1 MMNAKPGYTK
11 AKSLVTTHQNADFD
25 ALAGTVAAH
34 RLYPESRIV
43 FPGAMNRNVRDFVSL
58 HYEDLPVLELRRL
71 DMDSVERLVVVDTDD
86 KERIGEL
93 ADLCSKKGVEVI
105 LFDHHSGDKVEERP
119 GFVNGENWVLSCDG
133 SQATSML
140 HILLERGMAVS
151 PLEATIFA
159 LGIHEDTGSLT
170 YPSTTVRDAE
180 MLAACM
186 RLGASHSLIE
196 KYLHNPLTPQQKKL
210 MLRVVDSVRVED
222 VRGQVVHVAAIET
235 SEYVDGLSIIAHKV
249 MDLLNCEVFVQA
261 VGMESRVFVAA
272 RSRTGSVDVAEL
284 LEAAG
289 GGGHPEA
296 ASAVVRD
303 RSPLETIDHLL
314 EELAGRSQE
323 VLSAAS
329 IMSRPVRFIDADTSV
344 SDALSAAQR
353 FGHSGISVA
362 SAGFLVG
369 IVARRD
375 LDKAVHHGL
384 GHAPVKGVMSRR
396 IVVASEST
404 PVEELRKSMAETGVG
419 RIPIVRKGVPDGRL
433 EGGGVSVD
441 DVVGMVTRTD
451 VLSPY
456 LERRSPVDRGGEENL
471 GGTQVQALEQV
482 PYFGPIFRAA
492 SALSE
497 HFSGAYLVGGFVRDL
512 LLDVP
517 NADIDIAVEG
527 DGMEFAERLG
537 AEFQGR
543 VRPHKKFRTA
553 VVLIPWESLEDKPP
567 WPRIRSDCLRVDVA
581 TTRTDYYDYPAAL
594 PSVEHASIRQDLFR
608 RDFTINAMAVNLKGE
623 NFGEVLDFFG
633 GMVDL
638 NRGGVH
644 ILHNL
649 SFIED
654 PTRIFRAVR
663 YENRYGFRMDA
674 QTLALARACVDMHLV
689 GDLSSAR
696 LRDELVALLSER
708 DVDWTL
714 RRLSELGVAQQ
725 VHPRLA
731 TGEDTTRI
739 IRRLE
744 ELSRELDMEDEI
756 EMWRLRL
763 AAITRRMAGHELYL
777 WLERLRLRRS
787 DSDVIRKSVVMG
799 PRLGEQLGSD
809 EGSVSD
815 AYELL
820 SRVVVEVAF
829 FAAATCE
836 EEPAHS
842 RLVEYLAELRHRT
855 LQVTGDDIIAL
866 GVEEGPDIGKILE
879 KLRRLRVQGEMKG
892 RTAELEAARRLVEA
906 ID

>member
-196 KYLHNPLTPQQKKL
+196 KYLHNPLTPQQKEL

-289 GGGHPEA
+289 GG
-296 ASAVVRD
+296 S
-303 RSPLETIDHLL
+303 
-314 EELAGRSQE
+314 
-323 VLSAAS
+323 
-329 IMSRPVRFIDADTSV
+329 F
-344 SDALSAAQR
+344 SAAQR
-353 FGHSGISVA
+353 IGHSGISVA

-829 FAAATCE
+829 FAAAACE

-842 RLVEYLAELRHRT
+842 RLVEYLAELRHRPLT
-855 LQVTGDDIIAL
+855 VPGADIIAL